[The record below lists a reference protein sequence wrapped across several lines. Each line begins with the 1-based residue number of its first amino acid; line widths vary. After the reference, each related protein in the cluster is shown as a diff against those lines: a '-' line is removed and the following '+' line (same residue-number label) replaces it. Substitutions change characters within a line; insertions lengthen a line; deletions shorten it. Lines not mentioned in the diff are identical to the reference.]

1 MKKKLMYLSL
11 IILIPIYIIIA
22 IFSNTKQDIL
32 IIGGNIYI
40 EYNDKKYNIKNNY
53 KNNPQ
58 LNYRKYKIYD
68 GEKYIDGYIKFYKDD
83 ITGDT
88 NGIIYN
94 STLDISNLSIPL
106 LAYTGN
112 INIDVADT
120 VVTDKISDNDEII
133 LKSKLTGIIDNIDDI
148 NFKKIT
154 VDLNNDNQNEYI
166 YFIYKYDNDK
176 IYNSIFM
183 MDSNNRIIDI
193 VTNGEKNEE
202 YNINY
207 IVDVDM
213 DGEYEI
219 VLSSSYGYSLTNYEI
234 YKLKNNKFEKLE

>member
-166 YFIYKYDNDK
+166 YFIYKYDNNK

>member
-112 INIDVADT
+112 INIDVAGT

-166 YFIYKYDNDK
+166 YSIYKYDNDK

>member
-166 YFIYKYDNDK
+166 YSIYKYDNDK

>member
-53 KNNPQ
+53 KNNLQ

-148 NFKKIT
+148 NFKKTQT
-154 VDLNNDNQNEYI
+154 VFEYRKNALVPI
-166 YFIYKYDNDK
+166 
-176 IYNSIFM
+176 IF
-183 MDSNNRIIDI
+183 
-193 VTNGEKNEE
+193 
-202 YNINY
+202 NY
-207 IVDVDM
+207 I
-213 DGEYEI
+213 I
-219 VLSSSYGYSLTNYEI
+219 PR
-234 YKLKNNKFEKLE
+234 

>member
-1 MKKKLMYLSL
+1 M
-11 IILIPIYIIIA
+11 
-22 IFSNTKQDIL
+22 
-32 IIGGNIYI
+32 
-40 EYNDKKYNIKNNY
+40 
-53 KNNPQ
+53 
-58 LNYRKYKIYD
+58 
-68 GEKYIDGYIKFYKDD
+68 
-83 ITGDT
+83 
-88 NGIIYN
+88 
-94 STLDISNLSIPL
+94 
-106 LAYTGN
+106 
-112 INIDVADT
+112 
-120 VVTDKISDNDEII
+120 
-133 LKSKLTGIIDNIDDI
+133 KSKLTGIIDNIDDI

-166 YFIYKYDNDK
+166 YFIYKYDNNK

>member
-58 LNYRKYKIYD
+58 LNYRKYKVYD

>member
-133 LKSKLTGIIDNIDDI
+133 LKSKLTGIIDDIDDI

-166 YFIYKYDNDK
+166 YSIYKYDNDK